1 MRRRTFIQSL
11 LGNLAL
17 LAASRRARAQSLTSD
32 DAGSVTMAQLA
43 EVVLPSSPGAARP
56 EDIAAQFEEW
66 IRNYPA
72 GADAGYGYGFTN
84 PRVLGPNPSTHYAED
99 LRQLE
104 LAASAKGSSFAS
116 LSTQE
121 KRGLVRSALT
131 MAGITSIPP
140 HPSGQHVASDLMSY
154 FYSSSEGEDL
164 CYDAAIRRK
173 YCRGLA
179 GSDQRPAR
187 LS

>member
-1 MRRRTFIQSL
+1 MRRRAFIQSL

-17 LAASRRARAQSLTSD
+17 FAASRRARAQSLAPAEAD
-32 DAGSVTMAQLA
+32 GVTMAQLA
-43 EVVLPSSPGAARP
+43 EVVLPSSPGAAHP
-56 EDIAAQFEEW
+56 EDMAAQFEEW

-72 GADAGYGYGFTN
+72 GADAGYGYGFTRL
-84 PRVLGPNPSTHYAED
+84 RVLGPNPSAHYAED

-104 LAASAKGSSFAS
+104 LAARATGSSFVT
-116 LSTQE
+116 LSVKE
-121 KRGLVRSALT
+121 KQSLVRSALT
-131 MAGITSIPP
+131 TVGVTSIPS

-164 CYDAAIRRK
+164 CYNAAIRRK

>member
-1 MRRRTFIQSL
+1 M
-11 LGNLAL
+11 
-17 LAASRRARAQSLTSD
+17 
-32 DAGSVTMAQLA
+32 VQLA
-43 EVVLPSSPGAARP
+43 EVVLPSSPGAAHP
-56 EDIAAQFEEW
+56 EDMAAQFEEW
-66 IRNYPA
+66 VRNYPA
-72 GADAGYGYGFTN
+72 GADAGYGYGVTR
-84 PRVLGPNPSTHYAED
+84 PRVLGPNPSAHYADD

-104 LAASAKGSSFAS
+104 LAARAKGSSFAA
-116 LSTQE
+116 LNAAD
-121 KRGLVRSALT
+121 KRSLVRSALAT
-131 MAGITSIPP
+131 AGVTTIPS

-154 FYSSSEGEDL
+154 FYSSSDGEDL